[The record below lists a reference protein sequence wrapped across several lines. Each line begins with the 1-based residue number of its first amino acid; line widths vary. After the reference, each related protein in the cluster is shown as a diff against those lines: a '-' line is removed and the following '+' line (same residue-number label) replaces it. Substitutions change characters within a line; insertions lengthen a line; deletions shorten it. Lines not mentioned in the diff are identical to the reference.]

1 MVMKFGRIT
10 DTHRVWH
17 DAPRREKTT
26 RSVVPHLTLDRR
38 HLMKHMCLIITAAAW
53 TLVTGCAGNTSP
65 DQGRAPDVAGSPA
78 SASVVKNESRA
89 PASAT
94 GSGEM
99 IRVPGGEFTM
109 GDADEVDAP
118 PHQVSVSPF
127 YIDKYLV
134 TQEQFQQAMGTN
146 PSRWKGEKNP
156 VEQIRWSD
164 AVKYCNRRS
173 ERDGL
178 QPCYN
183 LANWECDFEASG
195 YRLPT
200 EAEWEYACRAG
211 TTTAYYFGSDESK
224 LRDYAWYDKNAGGRP
239 RPVGQKRANPWEL
252 YDMCG
257 NVWQWCNDIY
267 QVDYYQQSP
276 SQDPRGPNEGKTRV
290 VRGGAWRFSAE
301 NCRSGFR
308 YNENPGYADVCF
320 GYDIYGFR
328 CVRRLTPDESKRV
341 VGNE

>member
-1 MVMKFGRIT
+1 MKY
-10 DTHRVWH
+10 
-17 DAPRREKTT
+17 
-26 RSVVPHLTLDRR
+26 L
-38 HLMKHMCLIITAAAW
+38 CLIITAAAW
-53 TLVTGCAGNTSP
+53 TLITGCAGDMAP
-65 DQGRAPDVAGSPA
+65 DRGRAPDAAGSQA
-78 SASVVKNESRA
+78 SDVKSESRD
-89 PASAT
+89 SAAVT
-94 GSGEM
+94 SSGEM
-99 IRVPGGEFTM
+99 IRLPGGEFMM

-118 PHQVSVSPF
+118 PHRVSVSPF

-146 PSRWKGEKNP
+146 PSRWKSEKNP

-164 AVKYCNRRS
+164 AVTYCNRRS

-183 LANWECDFEASG
+183 LANWQCDFEASG

-224 LRDYAWYDKNAGGRP
+224 LRDYGWYDKNAGGRP

-276 SQDPRGPNEGKTRV
+276 AQDPRGPNEGKTRV
-290 VRGGAWRFSAE
+290 VRGGVWRFSAE

-308 YNENPGYADVCF
+308 YNENPGYA
-320 GYDIYGFR
+320 
-328 CVRRLTPDESKRV
+328 VRPGMNCDRIVRGLTPAGSPEYVEAPV
-341 VGNE
+341 VHRIV